1 MKEEKVNCFGISTLV
16 LSLCNSAFYGT
27 FSSYIMYKTKTDSFL
42 TIIIGFIISL
52 LLSKIILHLF
62 NKHPSKSF
70 VKRSKV
76 NKFNGPLF
84 IILLMCTYILLSF
97 RLSTF
102 LSNQYLINTPN
113 FVILAMI
120 ALITYYT
127 SSKGIET
134 IIRVSNITFYFSMFI
149 FIFDF
154 ASLVTQIDIENF
166 YPMFTTSLKDII
178 ITSILFSIFFI
189 TPNIYLNSIKKSQ
202 IVDSDKFT
210 KYYYGMQIVSLI
222 IILLN
227 MFTTIGVS
235 GVNVNNLFDYPIY
248 TTLKRISLFSFLD
261 SMENVSITLWMF
273 FIYNS
278 CNINLL
284 FINNI
289 LKDLYK
295 LNGLKLKI
303 FNIIITFI
311 CFILP
316 VIVFNDG
323 FVESYE
329 YIILPSVIS
338 SILILLI
345 FISNIKDRLSNSN

>member
-1 MKEEKVNCFGISTLV
+1 MNNEKVNCFGVSTLI

-27 FSSYIMYKTKTDSFL
+27 FSSYILYKTKTDSFL

-76 NKFNGPLF
+76 NKFNGPLY

-113 FVILAMI
+113 FVILSMI
-120 ALITYYT
+120 VLITYYT
-127 SSKGIET
+127 SSKGLET
-134 IIRVSNITFYFSMFI
+134 IIRVSNITFYISMFI

-154 ASLVTQIDIENF
+154 FSLVTQINIENF

-178 ITSILFSIFFI
+178 VTSILFSIFFI
-189 TPNIYLNSIKKSQ
+189 TPNIYLNAIKKSQ
-202 IVDSDKFT
+202 IVDSDKFN
-210 KYYYGMQIVSLI
+210 KYYYSMQVVSLI

-227 MFTTIGVS
+227 IFTTIGVS

-261 SMENVSITLWMF
+261 SMENVSITLWLF
-273 FIYNS
+273 FIINS
-278 CNINLL
+278 CNMNLL

-289 LKDLYK
+289 LKDLFN
-295 LNGLKLKI
+295 LSGLKLKI
-303 FNIIITFI
+303 INIIIVFI
-311 CFILP
+311 CFMAP
-316 VIVFNDG
+316 VIIFNDG
-323 FVESYE
+323 FVETYE
-329 YIILPSVIS
+329 YILLPSIVS
-338 SILILLI
+338 SILIFLI
-345 FISNIKDRLSNSN
+345 FVSNIKDRFSN

>member
-1 MKEEKVNCFGISTLV
+1 MNNEKVNCFGVSTLI

-27 FSSYIMYKTKTDSFL
+27 FSSYILYKTKTDSFL

-76 NKFNGPLF
+76 NKFNGPLY

-113 FVILAMI
+113 FVILSMI
-120 ALITYYT
+120 VLITYYT
-127 SSKGIET
+127 SSKGLET
-134 IIRVSNITFYFSMFI
+134 IIRVSNITFYISMFI

-154 ASLVTQIDIENF
+154 FSLVTQINIENF

-178 ITSILFSIFFI
+178 VTSILFSIFFI
-189 TPNIYLNSIKKSQ
+189 TPNIYLNAFKKNQ
-202 IVDSDKFT
+202 IVDSDKFN
-210 KYYYGMQIVSLI
+210 KYYYSMQVVSLI

-261 SMENVSITLWMF
+261 SMENVSITLWLF
-273 FIYNS
+273 FIINS
-278 CNINLL
+278 CNMNLL

-289 LKDLYK
+289 LKDLFN
-295 LNGLKLKI
+295 LRGLKLKI
-303 FNIIITFI
+303 INIIIVFI
-311 CFILP
+311 CFMAP
-316 VIVFNDG
+316 VIIFNDG
-323 FVESYE
+323 FVETYE
-329 YIILPSVIS
+329 YIVLPSIVS
-338 SILILLI
+338 SILIFLI
-345 FISNIKDRLSNSN
+345 FVSNIKDRFSN